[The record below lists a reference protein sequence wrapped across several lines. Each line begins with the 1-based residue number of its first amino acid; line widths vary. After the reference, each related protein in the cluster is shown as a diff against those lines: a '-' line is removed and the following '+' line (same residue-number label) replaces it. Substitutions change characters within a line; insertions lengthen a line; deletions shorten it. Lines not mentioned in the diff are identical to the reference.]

1 MAEVGIEVVTK
12 DNWRSFGV
20 RRGGLALDDG
30 NGWGTRHPAYHGGD
44 TVPASQLVRMTGK
57 HCMKLS
63 VSDGAEEVWMAG
75 FRRCLVAAF
84 LALAAT
90 HGFGQVK
97 TELVNPQGA
106 TAPCIGIGPVGGPA
120 AKKCAT
126 LFEEAGFIVNNQV
139 GYSGLTVGTAGS
151 SDGTVTKI
159 DAQSPAASAG
169 FQVGDRIT
177 AVNGKAAE
185 LTPGMMAAKSVFG
198 VRGETLNLTLK
209 RAGSPVNV
217 SLVRGAQTAPKGP
230 TASGFMTEVKL
241 MINWENHF
249 APCIGIGPAA
259 PVAISYCYG
268 HFKPFGFIKA
278 EELGSTGFEID
289 LADANKAPI
298 TAVTPDSPATKAGV
312 QPGDEIL
319 AVGGQ
324 PLTASRGEAASEL
337 LFGKSGDRLQVKV
350 ERGEANLT
358 LELVLASKGK

>member
-1 MAEVGIEVVTK
+1 MEE
-12 DNWRSFGV
+12 
-20 RRGGLALDDG
+20 
-30 NGWGTRHPAYHGGD
+30 
-44 TVPASQLVRMTGK
+44 TVPASPLVRMTGK
-57 HCMKLS
+57 YRIKLS
-63 VSDGAEEVWMAG
+63 VSDGAREVMMAG
-75 FRRCLVAAF
+75 FRGCF
-84 LALAAT
+84 LAALLASAAT

-126 LFEEAGFIVNNQV
+126 LFEQAGFIVSNQV
-139 GYSGLTVGTAGS
+139 GYSGLTVGTEGS

-169 FQVGDRIT
+169 FQVGDMIT

-185 LTPGMMAAKSVFG
+185 LTPGMIAAKSVFG
-198 VRGETLNLTLK
+198 RRGDTLNLTLK

-217 SLVRGAQTAPKGP
+217 SLVRVPRTASKGP
-230 TASGFMTEVKL
+230 TVSGFMTEVKE
-241 MINWENHF
+241 MINWENEF
-249 APCIGIGPAA
+249 VPCIGIGPAA
-259 PVAISYCYG
+259 ALSISYCYG
-268 HFKPFGFIKA
+268 HFKPFGYIKA

-289 LADANKAPI
+289 LANTSKALI
-298 TAVTPDSPATKAGV
+298 TAVAPDSSAAKAGV
-312 QPGDEIL
+312 QPGDEIV

-324 PLTASRGEAASEL
+324 PLTASRGEQASEL

-350 ERGEANLT
+350 QRGEANPT